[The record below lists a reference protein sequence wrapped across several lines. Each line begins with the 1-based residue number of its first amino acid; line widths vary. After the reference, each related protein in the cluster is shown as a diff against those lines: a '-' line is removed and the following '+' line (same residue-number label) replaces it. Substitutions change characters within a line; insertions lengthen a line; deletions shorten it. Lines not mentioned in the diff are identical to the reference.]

1 MARVLHLR
9 VTSPASLTSE
19 VVELLDG
26 CAGTA
31 NLAVVPG
38 ASIRPEGDLVI
49 ADVARES
56 AEEVIGGLRGLGIDR
71 VGTIALEAV
80 DTVVSVAAERAEDAA
95 PGEGADAVIWE
106 EVVDRVE
113 EESTLAKT
121 FVWFLTLATTLAA
134 IAVVLDSAILVVGA
148 MVVGPEFGP
157 LAAIAVGLVHRRLD
171 LVRRSVVTLAVGFA
185 VAIAITTVASL
196 LAWVGGWIDPS
207 VLSRPRPL
215 TGFIWTPDRW
225 SFVVAFIAGIA
236 GVLSLTSAKSRAL
249 VGVFISVTTVPAAGN
264 FAVALAFWDVAAMG
278 GSAAQLVINMS
289 AIVLAGVMTLLVHK
303 GASRSLQRVSGGRRT
318 PERGRAGQP

>member
-9 VTSPASLTSE
+9 VTSPSSLTSQ

-38 ASIRPEGDLVI
+38 SSIRPEGDLVI
-49 ADVARES
+49 ADLARES
-56 AEEVIGGLRGLGIDR
+56 AEEVISGLRALGIQDT
-71 VGTIALEAV
+71 GTITLQTV
-80 DTVVSVAAERAEDAA
+80 DTAVSAAADRAETDA

-106 EVVDRVE
+106 EVVARTEDDAVL
-113 EESTLAKT
+113 TKT
-121 FVWFLTLATTLAA
+121 FLWFLTIATTLAA

-157 LAAIAVGLVHRRLD
+157 LAAIAVGLVHRRGAMVRQS
-171 LVRRSVVTLAVGFA
+171 LVTVVVGFA
-185 VAIAITTVASL
+185 VAIAITTVACL
-196 LAWVGGWIDPS
+196 LAWAAGWIDES
-207 VLSRPRPL
+207 VLTQPRPL

-225 SFVVAFIAGIA
+225 SFVVAFIAGVA
-236 GVLSLTSAKSRAL
+236 GVLSLTSAKSGAL

-264 FAVALAFWDVAAMG
+264 FALALAFGNGSAMG
-278 GSAAQLVINMS
+278 GSAAQLAINMA
-289 AIVLAGVMTLLVHK
+289 AIVLAGVLTLLVQK
-303 GASRSLQRVSGGRRT
+303 GAGPSVQRILAGRRAT
-318 PERGRAGQP
+318 GR